1 MNMKTQ
7 FIALSLCLLAF
18 CYLTEAKVSSRKSNN
33 FIVNGSICVVIIKG
47 RSGYLMTIV
56 DGNRADY
63 LILSAY
69 LILYRKIF
77 IQAMVGI
84 VNL

>member
-18 CYLTEAKVSSRKSNN
+18 CSVVEAKVSSRKSSN
-33 FIVNGSICVVIIKG
+33 F
-47 RSGYLMTIV
+47 
-56 DGNRADY
+56 NREWKYMRGDHQGAEQ
-63 LILSAY
+63 ILSAY
-69 LILYRKIF
+69 LILCRKTF
-77 IQAMVGI
+77 MQAMVGI